1 MRFSSP
7 FDAALAESG
16 PPAVFARNHD
26 GEWKLSENLSRDA
39 WGRAPSPPRDPGFAL
54 FRDRETGF
62 VSLLYVTARALVAEH
77 PRADS
82 RFLDDEPAALAA
94 LAALGRPPVVYS
106 L

>member
-1 MRFSSP
+1 MP
-7 FDAALAESG
+7 V
-16 PPAVFARNHD
+16 PPVMPLVPVVDPTQLEQSLHP
-26 GEWKLSENLSRDA
+26 
-39 WGRAPSPPRDPGFAL
+39 RAPSPPRDPGFAL